1 MVLLIDDQRI
11 IGESVRSM
19 LESESDIVFHFCQDP
34 TEAVAKALEV
44 HPTVILQD
52 LVMPELD
59 GLELVRRFRVE
70 KGLAAARTANHARSR
85 PAKLS
90 RPPGPD
96 APFRARRVIGCKEAQ
111 PAARPPLHMDSC
123 IEATRLEQYHLAES
137 NPFAGQEP

>member
-70 KGLAAARTANHARSR
+70 KAVSYT
-85 PAKLS
+85 
-90 RPPGPD
+90 
-96 APFRARRVIGCKEAQ
+96 
-111 PAARPPLHMDSC
+111 
-123 IEATRLEQYHLAES
+123 HLTL
-137 NPFAGQEP
+137 PTTPYV